1 MLGLVLIYFIGKQY
15 YKLAEDRAMSKWLYT
30 IIGVGIYYLG
40 TIIGATLIVM
50 YLELFGNGVD
60 SVSDT
65 ALGYMGVPFGLFF
78 VWGIH
83 KILDKK
89 WKTKKVDVNKEIDL
103 IGKNEEELG
112 TINNDIK
119 F

>member
-1 MLGLVLIYFIGKQY
+1 M
-15 YKLAEDRAMSKWLYT
+15 ALYHYWSWYLLFRYNHWSNFNCNVFG
-30 IIGVGIYYLG
+30 IIWQR
-40 TIIGATLIVM
+40 
-50 YLELFGNGVD
+50 VD

-65 ALGYMGVPFGLFF
+65 DLGYMGVPFGLFF